1 MDNLKMKTKIGLAV
15 IAGILT
21 AAGLHLAVKQ
31 DVLDLGYS
39 TGALMIMLNFSVFVG
54 LSIFIGIHMLS
65 NPKDIRH
72 YIASLA
78 ALIATGYLAASA
90 YFLLPG
96 TYVNEV
102 SEAIKQD
109 NGLIFVTAMFSTY
122 LIFCLYKIRK
132 LAFLN

>member
-1 MDNLKMKTKIGLAV
+1 MDNLKMKTKIGLA
-15 IAGILT
+15 ITAGILT
-21 AAGLHLAVKQ
+21 ATGLHLAVKQ

-96 TYVNEV
+96 AYVNEV

-109 NGLIFVTAMFSTY
+109 TGLIFVTAMFSTY

-132 LAFLN
+132 LAFLS